1 MTQSDVLSYLSQ
13 HKEEF
18 FQKFGLVKLGFFGSF
33 GRDEAKEDSDIDIII
48 ELDTDVVDVYRK
60 KQAFR
65 RELESYFQ
73 RKVDIAREK
82 YLKPLAKESI
92 MNNTIY
98 V

>member
-1 MTQSDVLSYLSQ
+1 MTQLDVLAYLSQ

-18 FQKFGLVKLGFFGSF
+18 FQKFGLVKLGIFGSF
-33 GRDEAKEDSDIDIII
+33 GRDEAREDSDIDIII
-48 ELDTDVVDVYRK
+48 ELDNNVNDIYRK
-60 KQAFR
+60 KQAFKH
-65 RELESYFQ
+65 ELESYFQ

-92 MNNTIY
+92 MNDTIY

>member
-1 MTQSDVLSYLSQ
+1 MTQADILSYLSQ

-18 FQKFGLVKLGFFGSF
+18 FQKFGLVKLGIFGSF

-48 ELDTDVVDVYRK
+48 ELDSNVVDIYRK

-65 RELESYFQ
+65 HELESFFH

-92 MNNTIY
+92 MNDVIY

>member
-18 FQKFGLVKLGFFGSF
+18 FQKFGLVKLGIFGSF